1 MHIFGFFTFMSFY
14 GSANLGVKK
23 TTSLS
28 LGYFFN
34 SCSSGKPRTPKA
46 KTKTEHFKM
55 AIYHMSVKPVQR
67 SKGRSSTAAAAYR
80 AACKIEDKR
89 TGLEHDYTKKAGVK
103 HTEII
108 TPLGVNIPTR
118 SELWNAAEAAEKR
131 KDGCTAREYEV
142 NLPYELSEQQRTE
155 LAQDFCKQL
164 AEIHGIAVDLCIH
177 EPTDKEVKA
186 GADARNHHAH
196 ILTTT
201 RKITNNGLT
210 DKADIE
216 KSGRKRKDDLKATRE
231 LWSATANKHL
241 KKAGLDERID
251 ERSLKDQGSSLKP
264 TIKLGKVATQM
275 EREPLNTKAYQ
286 TPRPKYQT
294 RKGDINRAIRADN
307 ERIKTLEAEIAN
319 TKALLEKEAKLIKT
333 DAPLVKIGAF
343 ANTLFIGLHKEHDDI
358 LNFDKD
364 KQAQRIKD
372 TRDNFLMM
380 TDKLTDILDK
390 DLDSS
395 KLSADELSDV
405 KTALES
411 VFKLTSNVDNA
422 ASFSDYNS
430 ARASQESLSAI
441 QDSYSKC
448 QQQIE
453 RIEQPQAVAESS
465 QVMRPR

>member
-1 MHIFGFFTFMSFY
+1 
-14 GSANLGVKK
+14 
-23 TTSLS
+23 
-28 LGYFFN
+28 
-34 SCSSGKPRTPKA
+34 
-46 KTKTEHFKM
+46 M

-89 TGLEHDYTKKAGVK
+89 TGLEHDYIKKEGVK

-108 TPLGVNIPTR
+108 TPDGVNIPTR

-142 NLPYELSEQQRTE
+142 NLPHELNEQQRTE

-164 AEIHGIAVDLCIH
+164 AKMHGIAVDLCIH
-177 EPTDKEVKA
+177 EPNAKEIKA
-186 GADARNHHAH
+186 GADPRNHHAH

-201 RKITNNGLT
+201 RKITNEGLT

-216 KSGRKRKDDLKATRE
+216 KSGRKRKDDLKATRQ
-231 LWSATANKHL
+231 LFADTANKHL
-241 KKAGLDERID
+241 QKAGLENRID
-251 ERSLKDQGSSLKP
+251 SRSLKDQGSSLQP
-264 TIKLGKVATQM
+264 TIKMGKVATQM

-307 ERIKTLEAEIAN
+307 ERIKTLESEISDM
-319 TKALLEKEAKLIKT
+319 KYALEQKDKEAQLIKT
-333 DAPLVKIGAF
+333 DAPIVRIGAF
-343 ANTLFIGLHKEHDDI
+343 ANDIFIALHKEHDDI
-358 LNFDKD
+358 MNFDKD
-364 KQAQRIKD
+364 KQAQRIKV
-372 TRDNFLMM
+372 TRENFLIM
-380 TDKLTDILDK
+380 TDKLTDMLDK
-390 DLDSS
+390 NLDSS
-395 KLSADELSDV
+395 KLSADELNDV

-422 ASFSDYNS
+422 APFSDYNS

-453 RIEQPQAVAESS
+453 RIEQPRAVAESS

>member
-1 MHIFGFFTFMSFY
+1 
-14 GSANLGVKK
+14 
-23 TTSLS
+23 
-28 LGYFFN
+28 
-34 SCSSGKPRTPKA
+34 
-46 KTKTEHFKM
+46 M

-89 TGLEHDYTKKAGVK
+89 TGLEHDYTKKEGVK

-108 TPLGVNIPTR
+108 TPEGVNIPTR
-118 SELWNAAEAAEKR
+118 SDLWNMAEAAEKR

-142 NLPYELSEQQRTE
+142 NLPHELNEQQRIE
-155 LAQDFCKQL
+155 LAQDFCRQL
-164 AEIHGIAVDLCIH
+164 AKNHGIAVDLCIH

-201 RKITNNGLT
+201 RKITNDGLT

-216 KSGRKRKDDLKATRE
+216 KSGRKRKDDLKATRQ
-231 LWSATANKHL
+231 LFADTANKHL
-241 KKAGLDERID
+241 KNAGLENRID
-251 ERSLKDQGSSLKP
+251 SRSLKDQGSSLKP
-264 TIKLGKVATQM
+264 TIKMGKTATQM
-275 EREPLNTKAYQ
+275 EREPLYTAKDKA
-286 TPRPKYQT
+286 PRPKYHT
-294 RKGDINRAIRADN
+294 KKGDINRAIRADN
-307 ERIKTLEAEIAN
+307 KEIQRLETEIAD

-333 DAPLVKIGAF
+333 NPPDINIGSLV
-343 ANTLFIGLHKEHDDI
+343 NTLFIGLHKEHDDI

-364 KQAQRIKD
+364 KQAQRIEE
-372 TRDNFLMM
+372 TRENFLIM

-390 DLDSS
+390 NLDSS
-395 KLSADELSDV
+395 KFGADELNDV

-453 RIEQPQAVAESS
+453 RIEQPREMLAERL
-465 QVMRPR
+465 QVRRP

>member
-1 MHIFGFFTFMSFY
+1 
-14 GSANLGVKK
+14 
-23 TTSLS
+23 
-28 LGYFFN
+28 
-34 SCSSGKPRTPKA
+34 
-46 KTKTEHFKM
+46 
-55 AIYHMSVKPVQR
+55 MSVKPVQR

-89 TGLEHDYTKKAGVK
+89 TGLEHDYTKKEGVK

-108 TPLGVNIPTR
+108 TPLGVNIPNR
-118 SELWNAAEAAEKR
+118 SDLWNMAEAAEKR

-142 NLPYELSEQQRTE
+142 NLPYELNEQQRTE

-164 AEIHGIAVDLCIH
+164 AKNHGIAVDLCIH
-177 EPTDKEVKA
+177 EPTQKEIKA

-231 LWSATANKHL
+231 LWATTANKHL
-241 KKAGLDERID
+241 EMAGLENRID
-251 ERSLKDQGSSLKP
+251 SRSLKDQGSSLKP
-264 TIKLGKVATQM
+264 TIKMGKTATTM
-275 EREPLNTKAYQ
+275 EREPTYTPKGEV
-286 TPRPKYQT
+286 PRPKYKT

-307 ERIKTLEAEIAN
+307 ERIKTLEAEIAD

-333 DAPLVKIGAF
+333 DAPDVKIGVF
-343 ANTLFIGLHKEHDDI
+343 ANDIFIALHKEHDDI
-358 LNFDKD
+358 FNFDKD

-372 TRDNFLMM
+372 TRDNFLTM
-380 TDKLTDILDK
+380 TDQLTDILDK
-390 DLDSS
+390 NLDSS
-395 KLSADELSDV
+395 KLSADELDDV

-411 VFKLTSNVDNA
+411 VFKLTLNVHNT

-430 ARASQESLSAI
+430 VRASQNSLSAI

-453 RIEQPQAVAESS
+453 RVEQPRAMLAESP

>member
-1 MHIFGFFTFMSFY
+1 M
-14 GSANLGVKK
+14 
-23 TTSLS
+23 
-28 LGYFFN
+28 
-34 SCSSGKPRTPKA
+34 
-46 KTKTEHFKM
+46 
-55 AIYHMSVKPVQR
+55 QR

-89 TGLEHDYTKKAGVK
+89 TGLEHDYTKKEGVK

-108 TPLGVNIPTR
+108 TPEGVNIPTR

-142 NLPYELSEQQRTE
+142 NLPHELNEQQRTE

-164 AEIHGIAVDLCIH
+164 AKTHGIAVDLCIH
-177 EPTDKEVKA
+177 EPNAREIKA
-186 GADARNHHAH
+186 GADPRNHHAH

-201 RKITNNGLT
+201 RKITNDGLT

-216 KSGRKRKDDLKATRE
+216 KAGRKRKDDLKATRE
-231 LWSATANKHL
+231 MWATTANEHL

-251 ERSLKDQGSSLKP
+251 ARSLKDQGSSLKP
-264 TIKLGKVATQM
+264 TIKMGKVATQM
-275 EREPLNTKAYQ
+275 EREPLYTPKGN
-286 TPRPKYQT
+286 TPRPKYNT
-294 RKGDINRAIRADN
+294 KKGDINRAIRADN
-307 ERIKTLEAEIAN
+307 ERIKTLESEISDM
-319 TKALLEKEAKLIKT
+319 KYALEQKDKEAKLIKT

-343 ANTLFIGLHKEHDDI
+343 ANDIFIALHKEHDDI

-372 TRDNFLMM
+372 TRENFLTM
-380 TDKLTDILDK
+380 THKLTDILDK

-395 KLSADELSDV
+395 KLSADELNDV
-405 KTALES
+405 KTVLES

-422 ASFSDYNS
+422 VPFSDYNS
-430 ARASQESLSAI
+430 ARASQNSLSAI

-453 RIEQPQAVAESS
+453 KIEQPREMLAESP
-465 QVMRPR
+465 QFMRPR

>member
-1 MHIFGFFTFMSFY
+1 M
-14 GSANLGVKK
+14 L
-23 TTSLS
+23 
-28 LGYFFN
+28 YFQLPFVGEAPN
-34 SCSSGKPRTPKA
+34 PKSQNRQNGN
-46 KTKTEHFKM
+46 TEM
-55 AIYHMSVKPVQR
+55 AIYHMSVKPVSR

-80 AACKIEDKR
+80 AACKIEDER
-89 TGLEHDYTKKAGVK
+89 TGLEHDYTKKEGVK

-108 TPLGVNIPTR
+108 TPEGVNIPTR

-177 EPTDKEVKA
+177 EPTEKEVKA
-186 GADARNHHAH
+186 GADPRNHHAH

-201 RKITNNGLT
+201 RKITNDGLT

-231 LWSATANKHL
+231 LWADTTNKHL
-241 KKAGLDERID
+241 KKAGLENRID
-251 ERSLKDQGSSLKP
+251 SRSLKDQGSSLKP
-264 TIKLGKVATQM
+264 TIKMGKIATQM
-275 EREPLNTKAYQ
+275 ERDPTYTPIGKA
-286 TPRPKYQT
+286 PRPKYKT
-294 RKGDINRAIRADN
+294 KKGDINRAIRADN
-307 ERIKTLEAEIAN
+307 KEIQRLETEIAD

-333 DAPLVKIGAF
+333 DVPIVKIGAF
-343 ANTLFIGLHKEHDDI
+343 ANDIFIGLHKEHDDI

-372 TRDNFLMM
+372 TRENFLTM
-380 TDKLTDILDK
+380 TDKLTDMLDK
-390 DLDSS
+390 NLDSS

-453 RIEQPQAVAESS
+453 RIEQPRKMLADESL
-465 QVMRPR
+465 QVRRP

>member
-1 MHIFGFFTFMSFY
+1 
-14 GSANLGVKK
+14 
-23 TTSLS
+23 
-28 LGYFFN
+28 
-34 SCSSGKPRTPKA
+34 
-46 KTKTEHFKM
+46 M

-108 TPLGVNIPTR
+108 TPDGVNIPTR

-142 NLPYELSEQQRTE
+142 NLPYELDEQQRIE

-164 AEIHGIAVDLCIH
+164 AKNHGIAVDLCIH
-177 EPTDKEVKA
+177 EPTQKEIKA

-231 LWSATANKHL
+231 LWATTANKHL
-241 KKAGLDERID
+241 EMAGLENRID
-251 ERSLKDQGSSLKP
+251 SRSLKDQGSSLKP
-264 TIKLGKVATQM
+264 TIKMGKTATTM
-275 EREPLNTKAYQ
+275 EREPTYTPKGEV
-286 TPRPKYQT
+286 PRPKYKT

-307 ERIKTLEAEIAN
+307 ERIKTLEAEIAD

-333 DAPLVKIGAF
+333 DVPIIEIGSY
-343 ANTLFIGLHKEHDDI
+343 ANTLFMGLHKEHDNI

-372 TRDNFLMM
+372 TRDNFL
-380 TDKLTDILDK
+380 TDANQLTDILDK
-390 DLDSS
+390 NLDSS
-395 KLSADELSDV
+395 KLSADELNDV

-411 VFKLTSNVDNA
+411 VFKLTSNVDSA
-422 ASFSDYNS
+422 TTFSDYNS
-430 ARASQESLSAI
+430 AKASQDSLLAI

-453 RIEQPQAVAESS
+453 RIEQTRPMIAESS

>member
-1 MHIFGFFTFMSFY
+1 
-14 GSANLGVKK
+14 
-23 TTSLS
+23 
-28 LGYFFN
+28 
-34 SCSSGKPRTPKA
+34 
-46 KTKTEHFKM
+46 M

-80 AACKIEDKR
+80 AACVIEDKR
-89 TGLEHDYTKKAGVK
+89 TGLKHDYTKKEGVK

-142 NLPYELSEQQRTE
+142 NLPHELNEQQRIE
-155 LAQDFCKQL
+155 LAQDFCRQL
-164 AEIHGIAVDLCIH
+164 AKIHGIAVDLCIH
-177 EPTDKEVKA
+177 EPNAKEIKA
-186 GADARNHHAH
+186 GADPRNHHAH

-201 RKITNNGLT
+201 RKITNEGLT

-231 LWSATANKHL
+231 LWSATTNRHL
-241 KKAGLDERID
+241 KMAGLEQRID
-251 ERSLKDQGSSLKP
+251 SRSLKDQGSSLKP
-264 TIKLGKVATQM
+264 TIKMGKTATQM
-275 EREPLNTKAYQ
+275 EREPTYTKKGEA
-286 TPRPKYQT
+286 PRPKYQT
-294 RKGDINRAIRADN
+294 KKGDINRAIRADN
-307 ERIKTLEAEIAN
+307 ERIKTLESEISDM
-319 TKALLEKEAKLIKT
+319 KYALEQKDKEARLIKT
-333 DAPLVKIGAF
+333 DAPMVKIGAF
-343 ANTLFIGLHKEHDDI
+343 ANDIFIALHKEHDDI
-358 LNFDKD
+358 MNFDKD

-372 TRDNFLMM
+372 TRENFLTM
-380 TDKLTDILDK
+380 TDKLTDMLDK
-390 DLDSS
+390 NLDSS
-395 KLSADELSDV
+395 KLSADELNDV

-422 ASFSDYNS
+422 APFSDYNS

-453 RIEQPQAVAESS
+453 RIEQTRPMLAESS
-465 QVMRPR
+465 QFMRPR

>member
-1 MHIFGFFTFMSFY
+1 
-14 GSANLGVKK
+14 
-23 TTSLS
+23 
-28 LGYFFN
+28 
-34 SCSSGKPRTPKA
+34 
-46 KTKTEHFKM
+46 M
-55 AIYHMSVKPVQR
+55 AIYHMSVKPVSR

-80 AACKIEDKR
+80 AACKIEDDR
-89 TGLEHDYTKKAGVK
+89 TGLKHDYTKKEGVK

-108 TPLGVNIPTR
+108 TPEGVNIPTR
-118 SELWNAAEAAEKR
+118 SDLWNMAEAAEKR

-142 NLPYELSEQQRTE
+142 NLPYELDEQQRIE

-164 AEIHGIAVDLCIH
+164 AKTHGIAVDLCIH

-186 GADARNHHAH
+186 GADPRNHHAH

-231 LWSATANKHL
+231 LWATTANEHL
-241 KKAGLDERID
+241 KKAGLENRID
-251 ERSLKDQGSSLKP
+251 SRSLKDQGSSLKP
-264 TIKLGKVATQM
+264 TIKMGKTATQM
-275 EREPLNTKAYQ
+275 EREPTYTPKGEV
-286 TPRPKYQT
+286 PRPKYQT

-307 ERIKTLEAEIAN
+307 ERIKTLEAEIAD

-333 DAPLVKIGAF
+333 DAPDVKIGAF
-343 ANTLFIGLHKEHDDI
+343 ANDIFIALHKDHDDI
-358 LNFDKD
+358 MNLDKD
-364 KQAQRIKD
+364 KQAQRIQYMRED
-372 TRDNFLMM
+372 FLSATDN
-380 TDKLTDILDK
+380 LTEILDK
-390 DLDSS
+390 NLDSS
-395 KLSADELSDV
+395 KLSADELNDV

-422 ASFSDYNS
+422 TTFSDYNS
-430 ARASQESLSAI
+430 AKASQDSLLAI
-441 QDSYSKC
+441 KNSHSKC

-453 RIEQPQAVAESS
+453 RIEQTRPMIAESS

>member
-1 MHIFGFFTFMSFY
+1 
-14 GSANLGVKK
+14 
-23 TTSLS
+23 
-28 LGYFFN
+28 
-34 SCSSGKPRTPKA
+34 
-46 KTKTEHFKM
+46 M

-89 TGLEHDYTKKAGVK
+89 TGLEHDYTKKEGVK

-108 TPLGVNIPTR
+108 TPLGVNIPNR
-118 SELWNAAEAAEKR
+118 SDLWNMAEAAEKR

-142 NLPYELSEQQRTE
+142 NLPYELNEQQRTE

-164 AEIHGIAVDLCIH
+164 AKNHGIAVDLCIH
-177 EPTDKEVKA
+177 EPTQKEIKA

-231 LWSATANKHL
+231 LWATTANKHL
-241 KKAGLDERID
+241 EMAGLENRID
-251 ERSLKDQGSSLKP
+251 SRSLKDQGSSLKP
-264 TIKLGKVATQM
+264 TIKMGKTATTM
-275 EREPLNTKAYQ
+275 EREPTYTPKGEV
-286 TPRPKYQT
+286 PRPKYKT

-307 ERIKTLEAEIAN
+307 ERIKTLEAEIAD

-333 DAPLVKIGAF
+333 DAPDVKIGVF
-343 ANTLFIGLHKEHDDI
+343 ANDIFIALHKEHDDI
-358 LNFDKD
+358 FNFDKD

-372 TRDNFLMM
+372 TRDNFLTM
-380 TDKLTDILDK
+380 TDQLTDILDK
-390 DLDSS
+390 NLDSS
-395 KLSADELSDV
+395 KLSADELDDV

-411 VFKLTSNVDNA
+411 VFKLTLNVHNT

-430 ARASQESLSAI
+430 VRASQNSLSAI

-453 RIEQPQAVAESS
+453 RVEQPRAMLAESP

>member
-1 MHIFGFFTFMSFY
+1 MPRFGFSTSDALS
-14 GSANLGVKK
+14 GSPNLGVKK

-28 LGYFFN
+28 LVYFLTPVRRG
-34 SCSSGKPRTPKA
+34 SPEPQKPNRQNGNTR
-46 KTKTEHFKM
+46 M
-55 AIYHMSVKPVQR
+55 AIYHMSVKPVSR

-89 TGLEHDYTKKAGVK
+89 TGEKHDYTKKEGVK

-108 TPLGVNIPTR
+108 TPDGVNIPTR
-118 SELWNAAEAAEKR
+118 SELWNMAEAAEKR

-142 NLPYELSEQQRTE
+142 NLPYELNEKQRTE
-155 LAQDFCKQL
+155 LAQDFCRQL
-164 AEIHGIAVDLCIH
+164 AKIHGIAVDLCIH
-177 EPTDKEVKA
+177 EPTDKEIKA
-186 GADARNHHAH
+186 GADPRNHHAH

-201 RKITNNGLT
+201 RKITNEGLT

-231 LWSATANKHL
+231 LWADTTNKHL

-251 ERSLKDQGSSLKP
+251 ARSLKEQGSSLQP
-264 TIKLGKVATQM
+264 TIKMGKVATQM
-275 EREPLNTKAYQ
+275 EREPLYTKKGEV
-286 TPRPKYQT
+286 PRPKYKT

-307 ERIKTLEAEIAN
+307 ERIKTLEAEIAD

-343 ANTLFIGLHKEHDDI
+343 ANDIFIALHKEHDDI

-372 TRDNFLMM
+372 TRDNFLTM
-380 TDKLTDILDK
+380 TDQLTDILDK
-390 DLDSS
+390 NLDNS
-395 KLSADELSDV
+395 KLSADELNDV

-422 ASFSDYNS
+422 TTFSDYNS
-430 ARASQESLSAI
+430 AKASQDSLLAI
-441 QDSYSKC
+441 KNSHSKC

-453 RIEQPQAVAESS
+453 RIEQPRAVAESS

>member
-1 MHIFGFFTFMSFY
+1 
-14 GSANLGVKK
+14 
-23 TTSLS
+23 
-28 LGYFFN
+28 
-34 SCSSGKPRTPKA
+34 
-46 KTKTEHFKM
+46 M
-55 AIYHMSVKPVQR
+55 AIYHMSVKPVSR

-80 AACKIEDKR
+80 AACVIKDER
-89 TGLEHDYTKKAGVK
+89 TGLEHDYTKKEGVK

-108 TPLGVNIPTR
+108 TPDGVNIPTR
-118 SELWNAAEAAEKR
+118 SDLWNAAEAAEKR

-142 NLPYELSEQQRTE
+142 NLPYELDEQQRIE

-164 AEIHGIAVDLCIH
+164 AKMHGIAVDLCIH

-201 RKITNNGLT
+201 RKITNEGLT

-216 KSGRKRKDDLKATRE
+216 KSGRKRKDDLKATRQ
-231 LWSATANKHL
+231 LFADTTNRHL
-241 KKAGLDERID
+241 EMAGLEQRID
-251 ERSLKDQGSSLKP
+251 SRSLKDQGSALIP
-264 TIKLGKVATQM
+264 TIKMGKVATQM
-275 EREPLNTKAYQ
+275 EREPLYTKKGEA
-286 TPRPKYQT
+286 PRPKYNT
-294 RKGDINRAIRADN
+294 KKGDINRAIRADN
-307 ERIKTLEAEIAN
+307 KEIQRLETEIAD

-333 DAPLVKIGAF
+333 DVPIIKIGSY

-372 TRDNFLMM
+372 TRENFLTM
-380 TDKLTDILDK
+380 TDKLTDMLDK
-390 DLDSS
+390 DLNSS

-422 ASFSDYNS
+422 APFSDYNS

-453 RIEQPQAVAESS
+453 RIEQTRPMLAESP
-465 QVMRPR
+465 QVMRPRQLARFLSVSVFLLMLKNEQTSGARQYLLIN

>member
-1 MHIFGFFTFMSFY
+1 
-14 GSANLGVKK
+14 
-23 TTSLS
+23 
-28 LGYFFN
+28 
-34 SCSSGKPRTPKA
+34 
-46 KTKTEHFKM
+46 M
-55 AIYHMSVKPVQR
+55 AIYHMSVKPVSR

-80 AACKIEDKR
+80 AACVIEDKR
-89 TGLEHDYTKKAGVK
+89 TGEKHDYTKKEGVK

-142 NLPYELSEQQRTE
+142 NLPHELNEQQRTE
-155 LAQDFCKQL
+155 LAQDFCRQL
-164 AEIHGIAVDLCIH
+164 AKTHGIAVDLCIH
-177 EPTDKEVKA
+177 EPTQKEIKA
-186 GADARNHHAH
+186 GADPRNHHAH

-201 RKITNNGLT
+201 RKITNDGLT

-216 KSGRKRKDDLKATRE
+216 KAGRKRKDDLKATRE
-231 LWSATANKHL
+231 LWADTTNKHL

-251 ERSLKDQGSSLKP
+251 ARSLKDQGSSLKP
-264 TIKLGKVATQM
+264 TIKMGKVATQM
-275 EREPLNTKAYQ
+275 ERDPIYTPKGK
-286 TPRPKYQT
+286 TPRPRYNTK
-294 RKGDINRAIRADN
+294 KGDINRAIRADN
-307 ERIKTLEAEIAN
+307 ERIKTLEAEIAD

-343 ANTLFIGLHKEHDDI
+343 ANDIFIALHKEHDDI

-372 TRDNFLMM
+372 TRDNFLTM
-380 TDKLTDILDK
+380 TDQLTDILDK
-390 DLDSS
+390 NLDSS

-422 ASFSDYNS
+422 TTFSDYNS
-430 ARASQESLSAI
+430 AKASQDSLLAI
-441 QDSYSKC
+441 KNSHSKC

-453 RIEQPQAVAESS
+453 RIEQPREMLAERL
-465 QVMRPR
+465 QVRRL

>member
-1 MHIFGFFTFMSFY
+1 M
-14 GSANLGVKK
+14 L
-23 TTSLS
+23 
-28 LGYFFN
+28 YFQLLFV
-34 SCSSGKPRTPKA
+34 GETPNPKNQ
-46 KTKTEHFKM
+46 TEKTEHFKM

-80 AACKIEDKR
+80 AACKIEDER
-89 TGLEHDYTKKAGVK
+89 TGLEHDYTKKEGVK

-108 TPLGVNIPTR
+108 TPLGVNIPNR
-118 SELWNAAEAAEKR
+118 SDLWNMAEAAEKR

-142 NLPYELSEQQRTE
+142 NLPHELNEQQRTE

-164 AEIHGIAVDLCIH
+164 AKIHGIAVDLCIH

-201 RKITNNGLT
+201 RKITNEGLT

-216 KSGRKRKDDLKATRE
+216 KSGRKRKDDLKATRD
-231 LWSATANKHL
+231 LWATTANKHL
-241 KKAGLDERID
+241 KKAGLENRID
-251 ERSLKDQGSSLKP
+251 SRSLKDQGSSLKP
-264 TIKLGKVATQM
+264 TIKMGKVATQM
-275 EREPLNTKAYQ
+275 EREPLYTPKGEAPRPRYNTK
-286 TPRPKYQT
+286 
-294 RKGDINRAIRADN
+294 KGDINRAIRADN
-307 ERIKTLEAEIAN
+307 KEIQRLEAEIAD

-333 DAPLVKIGAF
+333 DVPIVKISSY

-372 TRDNFLMM
+372 TRDNFLIM

-395 KLSADELSDV
+395 KLSADELNDV

-453 RIEQPQAVAESS
+453 RIEQPREMLAERL
-465 QVMRPR
+465 QVRRP

>member
-1 MHIFGFFTFMSFY
+1 
-14 GSANLGVKK
+14 
-23 TTSLS
+23 
-28 LGYFFN
+28 
-34 SCSSGKPRTPKA
+34 
-46 KTKTEHFKM
+46 
-55 AIYHMSVKPVQR
+55 MSVKPVQR

-80 AACKIEDKR
+80 AACKIEDER
-89 TGLEHDYTKKAGVK
+89 TGLEHDYTKKEGVK

-108 TPLGVNIPTR
+108 TPDGVNIPNR
-118 SELWNAAEAAEKR
+118 STLWNMAESAEKR

-142 NLPYELSEQQRTE
+142 NLPYELNEQQRTE

-164 AEIHGIAVDLCIH
+164 AKIHGIAVDLCIH
-177 EPTDKEVKA
+177 EPTEREIKA

-216 KSGRKRKDDLKATRE
+216 KSGRKRKDDLKATRQ
-231 LWSATANKHL
+231 LWADTANKHL
-241 KKAGLDERID
+241 KKAGLENHID
-251 ERSLKDQGSSLKP
+251 SRSLKDQGSSLKP
-264 TIKLGKVATQM
+264 TIKMGKTATQM
-275 EREPLNTKAYQ
+275 EREPLYTAKDKAPRPRYNTK
-286 TPRPKYQT
+286 
-294 RKGDINRAIRADN
+294 KGDINRSIRADN
-307 ERIKTLEAEIAN
+307 KEIQRLEAEIAD
-319 TKALLEKEAKLIKT
+319 TKTLLEKEAKLIKT

-343 ANTLFIGLHKEHDDI
+343 ANNIFIGLHKEHDDI

-372 TRDNFLMM
+372 TRENFLMM

-395 KLSADELSDV
+395 KFGADELNDV

-422 ASFSDYNS
+422 ATFSDYNS
-430 ARASQESLSAI
+430 ARASQNSLSAI

-453 RIEQPQAVAESS
+453 RVEQTRPMLAESP

>member
-1 MHIFGFFTFMSFY
+1 
-14 GSANLGVKK
+14 
-23 TTSLS
+23 
-28 LGYFFN
+28 
-34 SCSSGKPRTPKA
+34 
-46 KTKTEHFKM
+46 M

-80 AACKIEDKR
+80 AACKIEDDR
-89 TGLEHDYTKKAGVK
+89 TGLKHDYTKKEGVK

-108 TPLGVNIPTR
+108 TPEGVNIPTR

-142 NLPYELSEQQRTE
+142 NLPHELSEQQRTE

-164 AEIHGIAVDLCIH
+164 AKIHGIAVDLCIH
-177 EPTDKEVKA
+177 EPTEREIKA

-216 KSGRKRKDDLKATRE
+216 KSGRKRKDDLKATRD
-231 LWSATANKHL
+231 LWATTANKHL

-251 ERSLKDQGSSLKP
+251 ARSLKEQGSSLQP
-264 TIKLGKVATQM
+264 TIKMGKVATQM

-307 ERIKTLEAEIAN
+307 KEIQRLEAEIAD

-343 ANTLFIGLHKEHDDI
+343 ANDIFIALHKEHDDI

-372 TRDNFLMM
+372 TRENFLTM
-380 TDKLTDILDK
+380 TDKLTDMLDK

-422 ASFSDYNS
+422 APFSDYNS

-453 RIEQPQAVAESS
+453 RIEQTRPMLAESS
-465 QVMRPR
+465 QFMRPR

>member
-1 MHIFGFFTFMSFY
+1 
-14 GSANLGVKK
+14 
-23 TTSLS
+23 
-28 LGYFFN
+28 
-34 SCSSGKPRTPKA
+34 
-46 KTKTEHFKM
+46 
-55 AIYHMSVKPVQR
+55 MSVKPVSR

-80 AACKIEDKR
+80 AGCEIKDDR
-89 TGLEHDYTKKAGVK
+89 TGLKHDYTKKEGVK

-108 TPLGVNIPTR
+108 TPDGVNIPTR

-142 NLPYELSEQQRTE
+142 NLPHELNEQQRTE

-164 AEIHGIAVDLCIH
+164 AKTHGIAVDLCIH

-216 KSGRKRKDDLKATRE
+216 KSGRKRKDDLKATRS
-231 LWSATANKHL
+231 LWADTANKHL
-241 KKAGLDERID
+241 KKAGLENRID
-251 ERSLKDQGSSLKP
+251 ERSLKEQGSSLKP
-264 TIKLGKVATQM
+264 TIKMGKVATQI
-275 EREPLNTKAYQ
+275 ERDPMYTPKSNV
-286 TPRPKYQT
+286 PRPKYQT

-307 ERIKTLEAEIAN
+307 KEIQRLEAEIAD

-343 ANTLFIGLHKEHDDI
+343 ANDIFIALHKEHDDI

-372 TRDNFLMM
+372 TRENFLTM
-380 TDKLTDILDK
+380 TDNLTEILDK
-390 DLDSS
+390 NLDSS
-395 KLSADELSDV
+395 KLSADELNDV

-411 VFKLTSNVDNA
+411 VFKLTLNVDNA
-422 ASFSDYNS
+422 ATK
-430 ARASQESLSAI
+430 ASQNLLSAI

-453 RIEQPQAVAESS
+453 RIEQPRAVAESS

>member
-1 MHIFGFFTFMSFY
+1 
-14 GSANLGVKK
+14 
-23 TTSLS
+23 
-28 LGYFFN
+28 
-34 SCSSGKPRTPKA
+34 
-46 KTKTEHFKM
+46 
-55 AIYHMSVKPVQR
+55 MSVKPVQR

-80 AACKIEDKR
+80 AACKIEDER
-89 TGLEHDYTKKAGVK
+89 TGLEHDYTKKEGVK

-108 TPLGVNIPTR
+108 TPLGVNIPNR
-118 SELWNAAEAAEKR
+118 SDLWNMAEAAEKR

-142 NLPYELSEQQRTE
+142 NLPHELNEQQRTE

-164 AEIHGIAVDLCIH
+164 AKTHGIAVDLCIH

-201 RKITNNGLT
+201 RKITNDGLT

-231 LWSATANKHL
+231 LWSATTNRHL
-241 KKAGLDERID
+241 EMAGLEQRID
-251 ERSLKDQGSSLKP
+251 SRSLKDQGSSLKP
-264 TIKLGKVATQM
+264 TIKMGKTATQM
-275 EREPLNTKAYQ
+275 EREPTYTKKGEA
-286 TPRPKYQT
+286 PRPKYNT
-294 RKGDINRAIRADN
+294 KKGDINRAIRADN
-307 ERIKTLEAEIAN
+307 KEIQRLETEIAD

-333 DAPLVKIGAF
+333 DVPIVKMSSY
-343 ANTLFIGLHKEHDDI
+343 ANNIFTALHKEHDDI

-372 TRDNFLMM
+372 TRENFLIM

-390 DLDSS
+390 NLDSS
-395 KLSADELSDV
+395 KLGADELNDV

-422 ASFSDYNS
+422 VPFSDYNS
-430 ARASQESLSAI
+430 ARASQNSLSAI

-453 RIEQPQAVAESS
+453 RVEQTRPMLAESS
-465 QVMRPR
+465 QFMRPR